1 MSNRPN
7 LMQTSP
13 DAYKALRG
21 VEVYIAGSGLD
32 HSLIELVKMR
42 ASQING
48 CAFCLNMHSSDARK
62 GGETEQRLYLLN
74 AWRET
79 KFYTPKERAA
89 LAWTEHLTRV
99 STDGAPEHAY
109 RELTEHFSPKEIAD
123 LTLLIGQI
131 NLWNRIAIGTAMEPP
146 AA

>member
-1 MSNRPN
+1 MTQRLNPVA
-7 LMQTSP
+7 LSP
-13 DAYKALRG
+13 DLYKAYYAFSQALNKGAIDQALR
-21 VEVYIAGSGLD
+21 D
-32 HSLIELVKMR
+32 LVHIR